1 MSLLFVFQ
9 PSSQITTAPTPRTTA
24 RTQRYERRLAVTSRF
39 SLFRERFSKTVSSS
53 GSGGGRG
60 SRAVQRRGS
69 SSSSRRAP
77 PPHYRRAC
85 GGSAGGGGGGRRK
98 RRRTGGTDRSASGL
112 AASSSGSDPSL
123 QSAAATNREAS
134 PPAERPVE
142 RKSYSL
148 ARRTRSRPADLGSK
162 QASVEESVAGGNTS
176 SPSNVGGKSWS
187 GGGDAPS
194 QAGGGVTE
202 LDQDVARLNLARQSW
217 SPTSYMR
224 SEMRGL
230 PNPLHMPGAPPQ
242 FSSIE
247 EMGVGNNRAKRYSSQ
262 RQRAVPEPAPP
273 MHLGVM
279 EGHYYEP
286 SKPQIT

>member
-1 MSLLFVFQ
+1 MVIEDITV
-9 PSSQITTAPTPRTTA
+9 SQGGATE
-24 RTQRYERRLAVTSRF
+24 QDLSVGAVTPAASPQP
-39 SLFRERFSKTVSSS
+39 
-53 GSGGGRG
+53 GGYQSTSPR
-60 SRAVQRRGS
+60 RQQEQR
-69 SSSSRRAP
+69 
-77 PPHYRRAC
+77 
-85 GGSAGGGGGGRRK
+85 
-98 RRRTGGTDRSASGL
+98 GGTDRSASGL

-187 GGGDAPS
+187 GVGDAPS

-217 SPTSYMR
+217 SPTSYVR
-224 SEMRGL
+224 SEMRGERFYTVTSQVAL
-230 PNPLHMPGAPPQ
+230 TSQVVH
-242 FSSIE
+242 
-247 EMGVGNNRAKRYSSQ
+247 AKC
-262 RQRAVPEPAPP
+262 
-273 MHLGVM
+273 
-279 EGHYYEP
+279 
-286 SKPQIT
+286 